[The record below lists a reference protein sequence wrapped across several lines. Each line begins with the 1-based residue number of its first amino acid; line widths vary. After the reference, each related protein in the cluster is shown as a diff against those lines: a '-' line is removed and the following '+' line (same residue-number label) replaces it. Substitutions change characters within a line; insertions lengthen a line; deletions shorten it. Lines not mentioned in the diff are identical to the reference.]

1 MLRRLTW
8 TLLLAAML
16 ARAAV
21 SRSSQAQSHTNWTV
35 ESVLRELDDEASNFE
50 SLTADIER
58 TKVTVVVNV
67 KSTESGAIFVR
78 GDKMR
83 LDMKIPDPRTILRI
97 GDTIFVYT
105 PGLNRV
111 EEYNLGKHRELV
123 DQFLLLGFG
132 TSGHELKKGFLVTL
146 LGERA
151 LDQKKTL
158 LLELT
163 PKSTEVRN
171 QISKIHLWL
180 DESSWLPV
188 QQEFFETGTE
198 DYFIIRYTNAVRN
211 ASIPNSRFQPRWPK
225 GTQKVRPEG

>member
-1 MLRRLTW
+1 MLRRFAWNLI
-8 TLLLAAML
+8 LAAML
-16 ARAAV
+16 ARASAAAMV
-21 SRSSQAQSHTNWTV
+21 QPQTRSTWTL
-35 ESVLRELDDEASNFE
+35 ESVLRALDNESGSFQ
-50 SLTADIER
+50 SLTADVER

-67 KSTESGAIFVR
+67 KSTETGAIFVR

-83 LDMKIPDPRTILRI
+83 LDLKTPSPRTILRT
-97 GDTIFVYT
+97 GDTIYVYT

-132 TSGHELKKGFLVTL
+132 TSGHALQKGFLVTF
-146 LGERA
+146 LGERT
-151 LDQKKTL
+151 LDHQRAL

-163 PKSTEVRN
+163 PKSKEVRN
-171 QISKIHLWL
+171 QISKIHLWF

-198 DYFIIRYTNAVRN
+198 DYFIIRYTNLVRN

-225 GTQKVRPEG
+225 GTQKVKPQG

>member
-1 MLRRLTW
+1 MFRKSIW
-8 TLLLAAML
+8 LLIFAAIL
-16 ARAAV
+16 ARASVLA
-21 SRSSQAQSHTNWTV
+21 AQPQTHAAWTV
-35 ESVLRELDDEASNFE
+35 DSVLSELDDESSNFE
-50 SLTADIER
+50 SLSADIER

-67 KSTESGAIFVR
+67 KSTESGSIFVR

-83 LDMKIPDPRTILRI
+83 LDLKDPSPRTILRT

-132 TSGHELKKGFLVTL
+132 TSGHELQKGFLVTL
-146 LGERA
+146 LGERT
-151 LDQKKTL
+151 LDQKKTI

-163 PKSTEVRN
+163 PKSKEVRN

-198 DYFIIRYTNAVRN
+198 DYFTIHYTNEVRN
-211 ASIPNSRFQPRWPK
+211 ANIPNSRFQPRWPK
-225 GTQKVRPEG
+225 GVQRVKPEG